1 MVRVAV
7 LGDTE
12 SVKGFAALGLD
23 IYSCDDVQ
31 QAAPLLRKLAGG
43 DYGVI
48 YVTEEL
54 VSVLE
59 RDIKKLDDQ
68 LLPAVIPIPGVK
80 GNTGVGVQR
89 LRDSVE
95 RAVGSD
101 IVFG

>member
-23 IYSCDDVQ
+23 IYPCDDAG

-54 VSVLE
+54 VSALE

-80 GNTGVGVQR
+80 GNTGVGIQR